1 MRSIAILGFGVV
13 GGGVYE
19 VLRNHPEVDIKYIL
33 DLRKFPGHPL
43 EDRVTTDLEMILA
56 DPAVEVVVE
65 TLGGVDIAFKFSK
78 AALLAGKSVVTSNKA
93 VVDAHGKELEEIA
106 LAQGVSY
113 LYEASVGGG
122 IPIIRPL
129 RDCFTADKI
138 TKISGILNGTT
149 NYILTRMGETGCTM
163 EEALKEAQA
172 LGYAEQDPT
181 ADVEGFDTARKICI
195 LAGLAFGKHIPYT
208 AIPHLEGITSVT
220 DRDIKEAKELGYTI
234 KLLGSAELL
243 ENQVRIVVAPHLV
256 PAGNLLSA
264 VSAVFN
270 AVSVTGDAVGET
282 VFYGQGAGSLP
293 TASAVACDILEA
305 LSEKPLPTL
314 RPSAEEGFVMQEIA
328 GSKTVTLPSGKTFFA
343 L

>member
-43 EDRVTTDLEMILA
+43 EDRVTTDLDTILA

-163 EEALKEAQA
+163 EAALKEAQA

-181 ADVEGFDTARKICI
+181 ADVEGYDTARKICI

-220 DRDIKEAKELGYTI
+220 DRDIKEAKEQGYTI

-282 VFYGQGAGSLP
+282 VFYGRGAGSLP

-305 LSEKPLPTL
+305 LFKKPLPTL
-314 RPSAEEGFVMQEIA
+314 RPSAEEGFVLQEI
-328 GSKTVTLPSGKTFFA
+328 GGNTVTLPSGKTFFA